1 MPFYEKTER
10 AGKVQHASAKFTIEE
25 MLQILSPWVMLQCL
39 LELRFKTRDAFEALS
54 IFRERGI
61 KKANAIGDCMG
72 VRGFGLHRVDGVKIA
87 ADYGNATLVLQKYE
101 DHDALAVLLGYESK
115 DELYLAV
122 TALGRGIVT
131 DEECEEL
138 GYEDFNSLVAASKE
152 LPRPTLDIERLCD
165 AHRSGGSGGNNGSD
179 NGNVGNSEDGEDDED
194 GNVLA
199 DA

>member
-1 MPFYEKTER
+1 MSFWEKTER
-10 AGKVQHASAKFTIEE
+10 AGKVQQAQAKFTMAE
-25 MLQILSPWVMLQCL
+25 MMEILSPWILYRILLQ
-39 LELRFKTRDAFEALS
+39 LRFKTRNAFDALP
-54 IFRERGI
+54 IFRERGV

-72 VRGFGLHRVDGVKIA
+72 VRGFALHRVDGASIA

-101 DHDALAVLLGYESK
+101 DHDALAVVLGYEFK
-115 DELYLAV
+115 EQLYIKI

-138 GYEDFNSLVAASKE
+138 GCEDFNSLVAAAKK
-152 LPRPTLDIERLCD
+152 LPKPTLDIERLCD
-165 AHRSGGSGGNNGSD
+165 AHRNVALG
-179 NGNVGNSEDGEDDED
+179 NGNDDKSDEDDEN